1 MNIKIKGLLILA
13 LISVC
18 TFAQAQLTDYSIF
31 DQKFN
36 FYICLLYTSDAADE

>member
-31 DQKFN
+31 VT
-36 FYICLLYTSDAADE
+36 LVAAVWM

>member
-18 TFAQAQLTDYSIF
+18 TFAQAHQFRMRID
-31 DQKFN
+31 KFVVGHP
-36 FYICLLYTSDAADE
+36 